1 MFSVSNLLLKKTFC
15 EIVSYEQFHICKYAC
30 SLTDSYEVHRNEVLL
45 LRLKKKEE
53 QTFWKTRF
61 RRYRV
66 KMCKL
71 SSNKRNSNDIRY
83 GDVSSCHRN
92 DPLLAYIYPGFQLR
106 GDTTVSLLQSS
117 FPNHPSATCVH
128 RMHGVSGR
136 KVEGGSAFPYV
147 TRDPRQGSSRGNS
160 WIRVHR

>member
-1 MFSVSNLLLKKTFC
+1 MFSNRFESFLTKNSSSLAFQKISLSFYKKREQNFFENTFQK
-15 EIVSYEQFHICKYAC
+15 ISCKNV
-30 SLTDSYEVHRNEVLL
+30 D
-45 LRLKKKEE
+45 K
-53 QTFWKTRF
+53 
-61 RRYRV
+61 
-66 KMCKL
+66 CKL
-71 SSNKRNSNDIRY
+71 SSNKRNSNPANDIRY

-106 GDTTVSLLQSS
+106 DDTTVSLLQSS

-128 RMHGVSGR
+128 RMHGVVSGR

>member
-1 MFSVSNLLLKKTFC
+1 MRFKKYHSPF
-15 EIVSYEQFHICKYAC
+15 I
-30 SLTDSYEVHRNEVLL
+30 
-45 LRLKKKEE
+45 KKENKI
-53 QTFWKTRF
+53 FSKTRS

-66 KMCKL
+66 TKNVDKCKL
-71 SSNKRNSNDIRY
+71 SSNKRNSNPANDIRY
-83 GDVSSCHRN
+83 GNVSSCHRN

-106 GDTTVSLLQSS
+106 DDTTVSLLQSS

-128 RMHGVSGR
+128 RMHGVVSGR

-160 WIRVHR
+160 